1 MRLTCS
7 QKNLAA
13 ALVIT
18 SKAIATNNTLPVLGN
33 VLLKAEGKKLFF
45 TTTNLEIAIH
55 YWIEADVKNEG
66 EITIPSRLLTNYV
79 NYLKDEKIDLT
90 VEDGEVIIV
99 KSSDSTT
106 RIKGIPAAEFHPIPT
121 VEKESEVVLSVSD
134 FKNAINQVVF
144 AASLNT
150 TRPILSGVYFNVEK
164 DTLKMV
170 ATDSYRLAEKTLHVK
185 RASGEISCIIPARTL
200 MEIAGVLDAGGE
212 DNEITVVISKNQVLF
227 VFGETQITSRL
238 IDGQFPNYQ
247 QIIPTESK
255 IKIDFN
261 VHDLSMVL
269 KRINIFAKE
278 NNNKIILRITKEGV
292 VVTTDTTQYGG
303 GEVVLA
309 VETKGGEGEIALNSQ
324 YILDVLSNIGGNAVV
339 FEVNEKTN
347 PVVVK
352 AIGKKDYTHIIMP
365 LKV

>member
-1 MRLTCS
+1 
-7 QKNLAA
+7 
-13 ALVIT
+13 
-18 SKAIATNNTLPVLGN
+18 
-33 VLLKAEGKKLFF
+33 
-45 TTTNLEIAIH
+45 
-55 YWIEADVKNEG
+55 
-66 EITIPSRLLTNYV
+66 
-79 NYLKDEKIDLT
+79 
-90 VEDGEVIIV
+90 
-99 KSSDSTT
+99 
-106 RIKGIPAAEFHPIPT
+106 
-121 VEKESEVVLSVSD
+121 
-134 FKNAINQVVF
+134 
-144 AASLNT
+144 
-150 TRPILSGVYFNVEK
+150 
-164 DTLKMV
+164 V